1 MNAPDRPPRHLW
13 TRLLAAYA
21 DGELDAATRA
31 RVEDWL
37 AANPDARADLDAQC
51 RLGPRGPLWKA
62 SAAPDPGPAA
72 WDAVLARVRREVG
85 VHRPTASRRSWA
97 RGLMVALPAA
107 AAVLAAVHLSRPP
120 APTRPAP
127 EAPWPVTAEDD
138 VEILSLQ
145 EADAGL
151 LVVGAPPLVGRLT
164 LASAADV
171 NLIGVEA
178 DDDGTLPH
186 AQWPDGAGDAPMVV
200 APLPR
205 EP

>member
-1 MNAPDRPPRHLW
+1 MNVPDRPTDRRWPP
-13 TRLLAAYA
+13 LLAAYA
-21 DGELDAATRA
+21 DGELDAAGRA

-37 AANPDARADLDAQC
+37 AAHPDARADLDAQV
-51 RLGPRGPLWKA
+51 RLGPRGPLWEA

-72 WDAVLARVRREVG
+72 WDAVLARVRREVDARG
-85 VHRPTASRRSWA
+85 PSRPRRPWA

-120 APTRPAP
+120 APPRPPA
-127 EAPWPVTAEDD
+127 EAPWPVTTADD
-138 VEILSLQ
+138 VEILSIQ
-145 EADAGL
+145 EADAGM

-178 DDDGTLPH
+178 GDDGTLPH
-186 AQWPDGAGDAPMVV
+186 AQWPDDPDDTPMVV
-200 APLPR
+200 APPR